1 MTVTPSPPEAQ
12 PGVWSAAA
20 SLPPR
25 VRRLRDEYFSF
36 STRDYFRNEVRPFG
50 SGTPWDEVWSPYHWG
65 VVPEI
70 YIFMD
75 AYRDSLLAAA
85 RPVPLPDG
93 FWREP
98 LVVRRARFFREV
110 VEKHLPV
117 QILEGELIVGSY
129 FNTALSKTHTR
140 REARVWKSRTARWLK
155 KARWLNDLGIG
166 NCGAI
171 PGHLIPNYPKAL
183 RLGFS
188 GIVVELEEK
197 LRVVHDRRHRDL
209 LRALIAACEAA
220 RMLAGRYAAEA
231 ARLAGAESD
240 EGRCAELQEIAHI
253 CRKVPWQPPQTF
265 AEALQ
270 ALWFMHMLVM
280 AAESYPGP
288 GLSPGRIDQYL
299 YSYYRRDLDEGRLT
313 RERARELLQCY
324 WIKHNYAYDYQGRVG
339 ANQGINSSFGQLIT
353 LGGIGPDGQD
363 ASNDLTRLMLDV
375 IGEMN
380 LLEPKPNVRLHQNTP
395 DDLLQRVAELVA
407 QAQGSPFLLNFDEA
421 AMRGLEWQGLPKEQ
435 LWDYAPVGCLENT
448 LQGCDRSGTVDVN
461 LNIAKAVELALN
473 DGKDMA
479 SGVQIGP
486 RTGDPRTFRDFD
498 AFFAAFKA
506 QLRAILRHLIDA
518 ASEADAIRATFEPT
532 PFLSAL
538 VDGCAESG
546 RDITQGGARHNYITV
561 EGIALATAVDSVAA
575 VKKLVY
581 EERKVS
587 MDELLTALR
596 SNFDGYEA
604 LRQTLRNKAPK
615 YGNDDP
621 QVDELAREVSQFW
634 TEEAFRHTSPA
645 TGRRYRGG
653 YLSWNYWVAYAPST
667 AATPDGRRRGTFLSN
682 GVCPVDGVDREG
694 PTAVVKSVGHLGLET
709 APNGAS
715 HTISLSPSLVGD
727 SEHREKLAALL
738 RTYGLVGGT
747 ALQIN
752 VLDAATLRAAQ
763 ADPDAYSNL
772 LVRVTG
778 YNAYFVM
785 LGKEIQ
791 DEIIAR
797 SAHQCR

>member
-1 MTVTPSPPEAQ
+1 MTVTPPPAEAQ
-12 PGVWSAAA
+12 PGVWSAAP
-20 SLPPR
+20 SLSPR

-36 STRDYFRNEVRPFG
+36 YTRDYFRNEVRPFG
-50 SGTPWDEVWSPYHWG
+50 AGTPWDEVWSPYHWG

-70 YIFMD
+70 YVFMD

-85 RPVPLPDG
+85 RPVPLPAG
-93 FWREP
+93 FWQEP
-98 LVVRRARFFREV
+98 LVVRRALFFREV
-110 VEKHLPV
+110 IDKHLPV

-140 REARVWKSRTARWLK
+140 SEARRWKPRTARWLK
-155 KARWLNDLGIG
+155 KARWINDLGIG

-197 LRVVHDRRHRDL
+197 LRVAKSLSQRDL
-209 LRALIAACEAA
+209 LRALIVACEATRTFA
-220 RMLAGRYAAEA
+220 ERYATEA
-231 ARLAGAESD
+231 ARLAAAERN
-240 EGRCAELQEIAHI
+240 EARRAELEEIARI

-270 ALWFMHMLVM
+270 AVWFAHMLVM

-288 GLSPGRIDQYL
+288 GLSPGRVDQYL
-299 YSYYRRDLDEGRLT
+299 YPYYRRDLEEGRLT
-313 RERARELLQCY
+313 RDQARELLQCY

-339 ANQGINSSFGQLIT
+339 TNQGINSSFGQLIT

-395 DDLLQRVAELVA
+395 DDLLQRVAELIA

-421 AMRGLEWQGLPKEQ
+421 SIRGLEWEGLPKEQ

-473 DGKDMA
+473 HGKDVA

-486 RTGDPRTFRDFD
+486 RTGDPRTFRDFG

-506 QLRAILRHLIDA
+506 QLKAILHHLIDA
-518 ASEADAIRATFEPT
+518 ASEADAIRAAFEPT
-532 PFLSAL
+532 PFLSTL
-538 VDGCAESG
+538 VDGCADSG

-575 VKKLVY
+575 VKRLVFD
-581 EERKVS
+581 ERKVS
-587 MDELLTALR
+587 MEELLAALR
-596 SNFDGYEA
+596 SNFEGYEEI
-604 LRQTLRNKAPK
+604 RQTLRNKAPK
-615 YGNDDP
+615 FGNDDP
-621 QVDELAREVSQFW
+621 YADDLGREVSQFW

-653 YLSWNYWVAYAPST
+653 YLSWNYWVAYAPTT

-694 PTAVVKSVGHLGLET
+694 PTAVVKSVGQLGLET

-738 RTYGLVGGT
+738 RAYGLVGGT

-763 ADPDAYSNL
+763 ADPDAYRNL

>member
-1 MTVTPSPPEAQ
+1 MTVTPPPAEAQ
-12 PGVWSAAA
+12 PGVWTAAPSLSA
-20 SLPPR
+20 R
-25 VRRLRDEYFSF
+25 VGRLRDEFFSF
-36 STRDYFRNEVRPFG
+36 YTRDYFRNEVRPFG
-50 SGTPWDEVWSPYHWG
+50 SGTPWDEVWSPHQWT

-70 YIFMD
+70 YVFLD

-85 RPVPLPDG
+85 RPVPLPAD

-98 LVVRRARFFREV
+98 LVVRRARFFQEV
-110 VEKHLPV
+110 LGKHLPV

-129 FNTALSKTHTR
+129 FNTALSKAHTR
-140 REARVWKSRTARWLK
+140 GEARRWKSRTARWLK
-155 KARWLNDLGIG
+155 KARWLNELGIG

-171 PGHLIPNYPKAL
+171 PGHLIPNYPKVL

-188 GIVVELEEK
+188 GIVAELEER
-197 LRVVHDRRHRDL
+197 LGVTRDRGHRDF
-209 LRALIAACEAA
+209 LRALIVACQATRAFAE
-220 RMLAGRYAAEA
+220 RYAAEA
-231 ARLAGAESD
+231 ARLAAAERD
-240 EGRCAELQEIAHI
+240 EGRRDELLEIARI

-270 ALWFMHMLVM
+270 ALWFTHMLVM

-299 YSYYRRDLDEGRLT
+299 YPYYRCDLDEGRLT
-313 RERARELLQCY
+313 RDQARELLQCY

-339 ANQGINSSFGQLIT
+339 TNQGINSSFGQLIT

-380 LLEPKPNVRLHQNTP
+380 LLEPKPNVRLHRNTP
-395 DDLLQRVAELVA
+395 DDLLQRVAELIA

-473 DGKDMA
+473 DGKDMGTGA
-479 SGVQIGP
+479 QVGP
-486 RTGDPRTFRDFD
+486 RTGDPRTFPEFD
-498 AFFAAFKA
+498 AFFVAFKA
-506 QLRAILRHLIDA
+506 QLKAILRHLIDA
-518 ASEADAIRATFEPT
+518 ASEADAIRAAFEPT
-532 PFLSAL
+532 PYLSAL

-546 RDITQGGARHNYITV
+546 RDVTQGGARHNYITV
-561 EGIALATAVDSVAA
+561 EGIALATAADSLAA
-575 VKKLVY
+575 VKKLVF
-581 EERKVS
+581 EERRVS
-587 MDELLTALR
+587 VEELLGALR
-596 SNFDGYEA
+596 SNFEGYEE

-615 YGNDDP
+615 FGNDDAYA
-621 QVDELAREVSQFW
+621 DDLAREVSRFW

-715 HTISLSPSLVGD
+715 HTVSLSPSLVGD
-727 SEHREKLAALL
+727 DEHREKLAALL

-747 ALQIN
+747 ALQLN
-752 VLDAATLRAAQ
+752 VLDAATLRTAQ
-763 ADPDAYSNL
+763 ADPDAYRNL